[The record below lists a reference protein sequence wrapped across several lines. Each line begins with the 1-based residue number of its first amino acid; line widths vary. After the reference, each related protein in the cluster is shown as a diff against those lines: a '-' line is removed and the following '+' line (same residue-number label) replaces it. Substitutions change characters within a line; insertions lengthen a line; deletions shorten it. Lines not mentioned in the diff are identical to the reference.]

1 MLFDSQ
7 IFIFIFLPLTLLI
20 YYILGSVLHSKVFK
34 NYIILFTSIIFY
46 AWGGLKY
53 LPLLGI
59 SILLNYM
66 FGLFIDK
73 FKNNEKLRKIT
84 LLIGIIINL
93 ILLFYYKYY
102 DFVIG
107 NSNRIFH
114 TNFQYR
120 EIMLPIGI
128 SFFTFQ
134 GMSYII
140 DIYKNDAKVNKNI
153 FFVALYIS
161 FFPQLI
167 AGPIV
172 KYKDIDNQIR
182 NRIESIEKFSYGIE
196 RFVIGLSKKVI
207 IADTLGGVTDVIFSL
222 SSNAVDQP
230 TAWLGAILYTFQ
242 IYFDFSGYS
251 DMAIGLGY
259 LFGFKF
265 MENFNYPYISKS
277 ITEFWRRWHISLST
291 WFKEYLYIPLGGNR
305 KGNTYLNL
313 FIVFLITGLWHG
325 ASWNFIIWGVW
336 HGIFIIVEKIINK
349 KNWYIKIP
357 SFIKTIVTMLIV
369 ILGWVLFRA
378 DGLID
383 GINYLS
389 IMFGINKA
397 TKVTYEFSYFLNK
410 KLVFWFTIS
419 FIFSTPVVMNTFK
432 LYENN
437 KIVQG
442 LKTILIE
449 VLLILS
455 IIFIV
460 NSTYNPFI
468 YFQF

>member
-1 MLFDSQ
+1 MVFSSQ
-7 IFIFIFLPLTLLI
+7 IFIFIFLPLTLII
-20 YYILGSVLHSKVFK
+20 YYTLGNILSNNIFK
-34 NYIILFTSIIFY
+34 NCISLFASLIFY
-46 AWGGLKY
+46 SWGGIKY
-53 LPLLGI
+53 LPVLCS
-59 SILLNYM
+59 SIFINYI
-66 FGLFIDK
+66 FGLIIDK
-73 FKNNEKLRKIT
+73 LKDKKRFKNFF
-84 LLIGIIINL
+84 LLIGIILNL
-93 ILLFYYKYY
+93 VLLFYYKYY
-102 DFVIG
+102 DFAIG
-107 NSNRIFH
+107 NINRIS
-114 TNFQYR
+114 NVSFQFK
-120 EIMLPIGI
+120 EIALPIGI

-140 DIYKNDAKVNKNI
+140 DIYRKDAKVNKNI
-153 FFVALYIS
+153 ISVALYIS

-182 NRIESIEKFSYGIE
+182 KRKETMEYFSYGIE

-207 IADTLGGVTDVIFSL
+207 IADTIAGIADTIFSL
-222 SSNAVDQP
+222 SNVGIDQP
-230 TAWLGAILYTFQ
+230 TAWLGAICYTFQ

-313 FIVFLITGLWHG
+313 FIVFLVTGLWHG
-325 ASWNFIIWGVW
+325 ASWNFIAWGIWN
-336 HGIFIIVEKIINK
+336 GIFIIIEKIINK
-349 KNWYIKIP
+349 KRWYIKIP
-357 SFIKTIVTMLIV
+357 CFIKTTITMFIV

-378 DGLID
+378 NGLMD
-383 GINYLS
+383 AINYLS

-397 TKVTYEFSYFLNK
+397 TTVTYQFSYFVNK
-410 KLVFWFTIS
+410 KLVFWMIIS
-419 FIFSTPVVMNTFK
+419 IIGSTPISGNMLR
-432 LYENN
+432 LYKN
-437 KIVQG
+437 KKKFEM
-442 LKTILIE
+442 LKTIFIGI
-449 VLLILS
+449 LLIIS

-460 NSTYNPFI
+460 NSTYSPFI

>member
-1 MLFDSQ
+1 M
-7 IFIFIFLPLTLLI
+7 
-20 YYILGSVLHSKVFK
+20 
-34 NYIILFTSIIFY
+34 
-46 AWGGLKY
+46 KY
-53 LPLLGI
+53 LPLLCS
-59 SILLNYM
+59 SIFINYI
-66 FGLFIDK
+66 FGLIIDK
-73 FKNNEKLRKIT
+73 LKDKKRFKNFF
-84 LLIGIIINL
+84 LLIGIILNL
-93 ILLFYYKYY
+93 VLLFYYKYY
-102 DFVIG
+102 DFAIG
-107 NSNRIFH
+107 NINRISNATFP
-114 TNFQYR
+114 YK
-120 EIMLPIGI
+120 EIALPIGI

-140 DIYKNDAKVNKNI
+140 DIYRKDARVNKNI
-153 FFVALYIS
+153 FSVALYIS

-182 NRIESIEKFSYGIE
+182 KRKETMEYFSYGIE

-207 IADTLGGVTDVIFSL
+207 IADTVAGIADTIFSL
-222 SSNAVDQP
+222 SNVGIDQP
-230 TAWLGAILYTFQ
+230 TAWLGAICYTFQ

-313 FIVFLITGLWHG
+313 FIVFLVTGLWHG
-325 ASWNFIIWGVW
+325 ASWNFIAWGIWNGV
-336 HGIFIIVEKIINK
+336 FIIIEKIINK
-349 KNWYIKIP
+349 KRWYIKIP
-357 SFIKTIVTMLIV
+357 CFIKTTITMLIV

-378 DGLID
+378 NGLMD
-383 GINYLS
+383 AINYLS
-389 IMFGINKA
+389 IMFGINRA
-397 TKVTYEFSYFLNK
+397 TTVTFQFSYFVNK
-410 KLVFWFTIS
+410 KIVFWMLMSIVGC
-419 FIFSTPVVMNTFK
+419 TPVIGNTLK
-432 LYENN
+432 SHQN
-437 KIVQG
+437 KKIFQIG
-442 LKTILIE
+442 KTIFIGI
-449 VLLILS
+449 LLIIT

-460 NSTYNPFI
+460 NSTYSPFI

>member
-1 MLFDSQ
+1 MINY
-7 IFIFIFLPLTLLI
+7 IFGLLI
-20 YYILGSVLHSKVFK
+20 DKLKGKKRLKK
-34 NYIILFTSIIFY
+34 IIL
-46 AWGGLKY
+46 LV
-53 LPLLGI
+53 GI
-59 SILLNYM
+59 ML
-66 FGLFIDK
+66 
-73 FKNNEKLRKIT
+73 
-84 LLIGIIINL
+84 NL

-102 DFVIG
+102 DFAIG
-107 NSNRIFH
+107 NINRISNA
-114 TNFQYR
+114 TFQYKG
-120 EIMLPIGI
+120 IILPIGI

-140 DIYKNDAKVNKNI
+140 DIYRNDAKVNKNI
-153 FFVALYIS
+153 FSVALYIS

-182 NRIESIEKFSYGIE
+182 KRKEYMEYFGYGIE

-207 IADTLGGVTDVIFSL
+207 IADTVAGIADTIFSL
-222 SSNAVDQP
+222 SNVGIDQP
-230 TAWLGAILYTFQ
+230 TAWLGAICYTFQ

-259 LFGFKF
+259 MFGFKF

-313 FIVFLITGLWHG
+313 FIVFFTTGLWHG
-325 ASWNFIIWGVW
+325 ASWNFIAWGIWN
-336 HGIFIIVEKIINK
+336 GIFIIIEKIINK
-349 KNWYIKIP
+349 KRWYIKIP
-357 SFIKTIVTMLIV
+357 SFIKTTITMFIV

-378 DGLID
+378 NGLMD
-383 GINYLS
+383 AINYLS

-397 TKVTYEFSYFLNK
+397 TTVTYQFSYFVNK
-410 KLVFWFTIS
+410 KLVFWMIIS
-419 FIFSTPVVMNTFK
+419 IIGSTPIIGNMLR
-432 LYENN
+432 LYENK
-437 KIVQG
+437 KIFQM
-442 LKTILIE
+442 LKTIFIGI
-449 VLLILS
+449 LLIIS

-460 NSTYNPFI
+460 NSIYSPFI

>member
-1 MLFDSQ
+1 MGFSSQ
-7 IFIFIFLPLTLLI
+7 IFIFIFLPLTLII
-20 YYILGSVLHSKVFK
+20 YYTLGNILSNNIFK
-34 NYIILFTSIIFY
+34 NCISLFASLIFY
-46 AWGGLKY
+46 SWGGIKY
-53 LPLLGI
+53 LPVLCS
-59 SILLNYM
+59 SIFINYI
-66 FGLFIDK
+66 FGLIINKLKDK
-73 FKNNEKLRKIT
+73 KRFKNFF
-84 LLIGIIINL
+84 LLIGIILNL
-93 ILLFYYKYY
+93 VLLFYYKYY
-102 DFVIG
+102 DFAIG
-107 NSNRIFH
+107 NINRIS
-114 TNFQYR
+114 NVSFQFK
-120 EIMLPIGI
+120 EIALPIGI

-140 DIYKNDAKVNKNI
+140 DIYRKDAKVNKNI
-153 FFVALYIS
+153 ISVALYIS

-182 NRIESIEKFSYGIE
+182 KRKETMEYFSYGIE

-207 IADTLGGVTDVIFSL
+207 IADTIAGIADTIFSL
-222 SSNAVDQP
+222 SNVGIDQP
-230 TAWLGAILYTFQ
+230 TAWLGAICYTFQ

-313 FIVFLITGLWHG
+313 FIVFLVTGLWHG
-325 ASWNFIIWGVW
+325 ASWNFIAWGIWN
-336 HGIFIIVEKIINK
+336 GIFIIIEKIINK
-349 KNWYIKIP
+349 KRWYIKIP
-357 SFIKTIVTMLIV
+357 CFIKTTITMFIV

-378 DGLID
+378 NGLMD
-383 GINYLS
+383 AINYLS

-397 TKVTYEFSYFLNK
+397 TTVTYQFSYFVNK
-410 KLVFWFTIS
+410 KLVFWMIIS
-419 FIFSTPVVMNTFK
+419 IIGSTPISGNMLR
-432 LYENN
+432 LYKN
-437 KIVQG
+437 KKKFEM
-442 LKTILIE
+442 LKTIFIGI
-449 VLLILS
+449 LLIIS

-460 NSTYNPFI
+460 NSTYSPFI

>member
-1 MLFDSQ
+1 MYFTLFLFKSQ
-7 IFIFIFLPLTLLI
+7 NLI
-20 YYILGSVLHSKVFK
+20 NYILK
-34 NYIILFTSIIFY
+34 NCISLFASLIFY
-46 AWGGLKY
+46 SWGGMKY
-53 LPLLGI
+53 LPVLCS
-59 SILLNYM
+59 SIFINYI
-66 FGLFIDK
+66 FGLIIDK
-73 FKNNEKLRKIT
+73 LKDKKRFKKFF
-84 LLIGIIINL
+84 LLIGIILNL
-93 ILLFYYKYY
+93 VLLFYYKYY
-102 DFVIG
+102 DFAIG
-107 NSNRIFH
+107 NINRISNATFP
-114 TNFQYR
+114 YK
-120 EIMLPIGI
+120 EIALPIGI

-140 DIYKNDAKVNKNI
+140 DIYRKDARVNKNI
-153 FFVALYIS
+153 FSVALYIS

-182 NRIESIEKFSYGIE
+182 KRKETMEYFSYGIE

-207 IADTLGGVTDVIFSL
+207 IADTVAGIADTIFSL
-222 SSNAVDQP
+222 SNVGIDQP
-230 TAWLGAILYTFQ
+230 TAWLGAICYTFQ

-313 FIVFLITGLWHG
+313 FIVFLVTGLWHG
-325 ASWNFIIWGVW
+325 ASWNFIAWGIWNGV
-336 HGIFIIVEKIINK
+336 FIIIEKIINK
-349 KNWYIKIP
+349 KRWYIKIP
-357 SFIKTIVTMLIV
+357 CFIKTTITMLIV

-378 DGLID
+378 NGLMD
-383 GINYLS
+383 AINYLS
-389 IMFGINKA
+389 IMFGINRA
-397 TKVTYEFSYFLNK
+397 TTVTFQFSYFVNK
-410 KLVFWFTIS
+410 KIVFWMLMSIVGC
-419 FIFSTPVVMNTFK
+419 TPVIGNTLK
-432 LYENN
+432 SHQN
-437 KIVQG
+437 KKIFQIG
-442 LKTILIE
+442 KTIFIGI
-449 VLLILS
+449 LLIIT

-460 NSTYNPFI
+460 NSTYSPFI

>member
-1 MLFDSQ
+1 M
-7 IFIFIFLPLTLLI
+7 
-20 YYILGSVLHSKVFK
+20 
-34 NYIILFTSIIFY
+34 
-46 AWGGLKY
+46 KY
-53 LPLLGI
+53 LPVLCS
-59 SILLNYM
+59 SIFINYI
-66 FGLFIDK
+66 FGLIIDK
-73 FKNNEKLRKIT
+73 LKDKKRFKKFF
-84 LLIGIIINL
+84 LLIGIILNL
-93 ILLFYYKYY
+93 VLLFYYKYY
-102 DFVIG
+102 DFAIG
-107 NSNRIFH
+107 NINRISNATFP
-114 TNFQYR
+114 YK
-120 EIMLPIGI
+120 EIALPIGI

-140 DIYKNDAKVNKNI
+140 DIYRKDARVNKNI
-153 FFVALYIS
+153 FSVALYIS

-182 NRIESIEKFSYGIE
+182 KRKETMEYFSYGIE

-207 IADTLGGVTDVIFSL
+207 IADTVAGIADTIFSL
-222 SSNAVDQP
+222 SNVGIDQP
-230 TAWLGAILYTFQ
+230 TAWLGAICYTFQ

-313 FIVFLITGLWHG
+313 FIVFLVTGLWHG
-325 ASWNFIIWGVW
+325 ASWNFIAWGIWNGV
-336 HGIFIIVEKIINK
+336 FIIIEKIINK
-349 KNWYIKIP
+349 KRWYIKIP
-357 SFIKTIVTMLIV
+357 SFIKTTITMLIV

-378 DGLID
+378 NGLMD
-383 GINYLS
+383 AINYLS
-389 IMFGINKA
+389 IMFGINRA
-397 TKVTYEFSYFLNK
+397 TTVTFQFSYFVNK
-410 KLVFWFTIS
+410 KIVFWMLMSIVGC
-419 FIFSTPVVMNTFK
+419 TPVIGNTLK
-432 LYENN
+432 SHQN
-437 KIVQG
+437 KKIFQIG
-442 LKTILIE
+442 KTIFIGI
-449 VLLILS
+449 LLIIT

-460 NSTYNPFI
+460 NSTYSPFI

>member
-1 MLFDSQ
+1 ML
-7 IFIFIFLPLTLLI
+7 
-20 YYILGSVLHSKVFK
+20 
-34 NYIILFTSIIFY
+34 
-46 AWGGLKY
+46 
-53 LPLLGI
+53 
-59 SILLNYM
+59 
-66 FGLFIDK
+66 
-73 FKNNEKLRKIT
+73 
-84 LLIGIIINL
+84 NL

-102 DFVIG
+102 DFAIG
-107 NSNRIFH
+107 NINRISNA
-114 TNFQYR
+114 TFQYKG
-120 EIMLPIGI
+120 IILPIGI

-140 DIYKNDAKVNKNI
+140 DIYRNDAKVNKNI
-153 FFVALYIS
+153 FSVALYIS

-182 NRIESIEKFSYGIE
+182 KRKEYMEYFGYGIE

-207 IADTLGGVTDVIFSL
+207 IADTVAGIADTIFSL
-222 SSNAVDQP
+222 SNVGIDQP
-230 TAWLGAILYTFQ
+230 TAWLGAICYTFQ

-259 LFGFKF
+259 MFGFKF

-313 FIVFLITGLWHG
+313 FIVFFTTGLWHG
-325 ASWNFIIWGVW
+325 ASWNFIAWGIWN
-336 HGIFIIVEKIINK
+336 GIFIIIEKIINK
-349 KNWYIKIP
+349 KRWYIKIP
-357 SFIKTIVTMLIV
+357 SFIKTTITMFIV

-378 DGLID
+378 NGLMD
-383 GINYLS
+383 AINYLS

-397 TKVTYEFSYFLNK
+397 TTVTYQFSYFVNK
-410 KLVFWFTIS
+410 KLVFWMIIS
-419 FIFSTPVVMNTFK
+419 IIGSTPIIGNMLR
-432 LYENN
+432 LYENK
-437 KIVQG
+437 KIFQM
-442 LKTILIE
+442 LKTIFIGI
-449 VLLILS
+449 LLIIS

-460 NSTYNPFI
+460 NSIYSPFI

>member
-1 MLFDSQ
+1 MVFSSQ
-7 IFIFIFLPLTLLI
+7 IFIFIFLPLTLII
-20 YYILGSVLHSKVFK
+20 YYTLGNILSNNIFK
-34 NYIILFTSIIFY
+34 NCISLFASLIFY
-46 AWGGLKY
+46 SWGGIKY
-53 LPLLGI
+53 LPVLCS
-59 SILLNYM
+59 SIFINYI
-66 FGLFIDK
+66 FGLIIDK
-73 FKNNEKLRKIT
+73 LKDKKRFKKFF
-84 LLIGIIINL
+84 LLIGIILNL
-93 ILLFYYKYY
+93 VLLFYYKYY
-102 DFVIG
+102 DFAIG
-107 NSNRIFH
+107 NINRIS
-114 TNFQYR
+114 NVSFQFK
-120 EIMLPIGI
+120 EIALPIGI

-134 GMSYII
+134 GVSYII
-140 DIYKNDAKVNKNI
+140 DIYRKDAKVNKNI
-153 FFVALYIS
+153 ISVALYIS

-182 NRIESIEKFSYGIE
+182 KRKETMEYFSYGIE

-207 IADTLGGVTDVIFSL
+207 IADTIAGIADTIFSL
-222 SSNAVDQP
+222 SNVGIDQP
-230 TAWLGAILYTFQ
+230 TAWLGAICYTFQ

-313 FIVFLITGLWHG
+313 FIVFLVTGLWHG
-325 ASWNFIIWGVW
+325 ASWNFIAWGIWN
-336 HGIFIIVEKIINK
+336 GIFIIIEKIINK
-349 KNWYIKIP
+349 KRWYIKIP
-357 SFIKTIVTMLIV
+357 SFIKTTITMFIV

-378 DGLID
+378 NGLMD
-383 GINYLS
+383 AINYLS

-397 TKVTYEFSYFLNK
+397 TTVTYQFSYFVNK
-410 KLVFWFTIS
+410 KLVFWMIIS
-419 FIFSTPVVMNTFK
+419 IIGSTPISGNMLR
-432 LYENN
+432 LYKN
-437 KIVQG
+437 KKKFEM
-442 LKTILIE
+442 LKTIFIGI
-449 VLLILS
+449 LLIIS

-460 NSTYNPFI
+460 NSTYSPFI

>member
-1 MLFDSQ
+1 MVFSSQ
-7 IFIFIFLPLTLLI
+7 IFIFIFLPLTLII
-20 YYILGSVLHSKVFK
+20 YYTLGNILSNNIFK
-34 NYIILFTSIIFY
+34 NCISLFASLIFY
-46 AWGGLKY
+46 SWGGIKY
-53 LPLLGI
+53 LPVLCS
-59 SILLNYM
+59 SIFINYI
-66 FGLFIDK
+66 FGLIIDK
-73 FKNNEKLRKIT
+73 LKDKKRFKKFF
-84 LLIGIIINL
+84 LLIGIILNL
-93 ILLFYYKYY
+93 VLLFYYKYY
-102 DFVIG
+102 DFAIG
-107 NSNRIFH
+107 NINRIS
-114 TNFQYR
+114 NVSFQFK
-120 EIMLPIGI
+120 EIALPIGI

-140 DIYKNDAKVNKNI
+140 DIYRKDAKVNKNI
-153 FFVALYIS
+153 ISVALYIS

-182 NRIESIEKFSYGIE
+182 KRKETMEYFSYGIE

-207 IADTLGGVTDVIFSL
+207 IADTIAGIADTIFSL
-222 SSNAVDQP
+222 SNVGIDQP
-230 TAWLGAILYTFQ
+230 TAWLGAICYTFQ

-277 ITEFWRRWHISLST
+277 ITQFWRRWHISLST

-313 FIVFLITGLWHG
+313 FIVFLVTGLWHG
-325 ASWNFIIWGVW
+325 ASWNFIAWGIWN
-336 HGIFIIVEKIINK
+336 GIFIIIEKIINK
-349 KNWYIKIP
+349 KRWYIKIP
-357 SFIKTIVTMLIV
+357 CFIKTTITMFIV

-378 DGLID
+378 NGLMD
-383 GINYLS
+383 AINYLS

-397 TKVTYEFSYFLNK
+397 TTVTYQFSYFVNK
-410 KLVFWFTIS
+410 KLVFWMIIS
-419 FIFSTPVVMNTFK
+419 IIGSTPISGNMLR
-432 LYENN
+432 LYKN
-437 KIVQG
+437 KKKFEM
-442 LKTILIE
+442 LKTIFIGI
-449 VLLILS
+449 LLIIS

-460 NSTYNPFI
+460 NSTYSPFI

>member
-1 MLFDSQ
+1 MVFSSQ
-7 IFIFIFLPLTLLI
+7 IFIFIFLPLTLII
-20 YYILGSVLHSKVFK
+20 YYTLGNILSNNIFK
-34 NYIILFTSIIFY
+34 NCISLFASLIFY
-46 AWGGLKY
+46 SWGGIKY
-53 LPLLGI
+53 LPVLCS
-59 SILLNYM
+59 SIFINYI
-66 FGLFIDK
+66 FGLIINKLKDK
-73 FKNNEKLRKIT
+73 KRFKKFF
-84 LLIGIIINL
+84 LLIGIILNL
-93 ILLFYYKYY
+93 VLLFYYKYY
-102 DFVIG
+102 DFAIG
-107 NSNRIFH
+107 NINRIS
-114 TNFQYR
+114 NVSFQFK
-120 EIMLPIGI
+120 EIALPIGI

-140 DIYKNDAKVNKNI
+140 DIYRKDAKVNKNI
-153 FFVALYIS
+153 ISVALYIS
-161 FFPQLI
+161 LFPQLI

-182 NRIESIEKFSYGIE
+182 KRKETMEYFSYGIE

-207 IADTLGGVTDVIFSL
+207 IADTIAGIADTIFSL
-222 SSNAVDQP
+222 SNVGIDQP
-230 TAWLGAILYTFQ
+230 TAWLGAICYTFQ

-313 FIVFLITGLWHG
+313 FIVFLVTGLWHG
-325 ASWNFIIWGVW
+325 ASWNFIAWGIWN
-336 HGIFIIVEKIINK
+336 GIFIIIEKIINK
-349 KNWYIKIP
+349 KRWYIKIP
-357 SFIKTIVTMLIV
+357 SFIKTTITMFIV

-378 DGLID
+378 NGLMD
-383 GINYLS
+383 AINYLS

-397 TKVTYEFSYFLNK
+397 TTVTYQFSYFVNK
-410 KLVFWFTIS
+410 KLVFWMIIS
-419 FIFSTPVVMNTFK
+419 IIGSTPISGNMLR
-432 LYENN
+432 LYKN
-437 KIVQG
+437 KKKFEM
-442 LKTILIE
+442 LKTIFIGI
-449 VLLILS
+449 LLIIS

-460 NSTYNPFI
+460 NSTYSPFI

>member
-1 MLFDSQ
+1 MINY
-7 IFIFIFLPLTLLI
+7 IFGLLI
-20 YYILGSVLHSKVFK
+20 DKLKGKKRLKK
-34 NYIILFTSIIFY
+34 IIL
-46 AWGGLKY
+46 LV
-53 LPLLGI
+53 GI
-59 SILLNYM
+59 ML
-66 FGLFIDK
+66 
-73 FKNNEKLRKIT
+73 
-84 LLIGIIINL
+84 NL

-102 DFVIG
+102 DFAIG
-107 NSNRIFH
+107 NINRISNA
-114 TNFQYR
+114 TFQYKG
-120 EIMLPIGI
+120 IILPIGI

-140 DIYKNDAKVNKNI
+140 DIYRNDANVNKNI
-153 FFVALYIS
+153 FSVALYIS

-182 NRIESIEKFSYGIE
+182 KRKESMEYFGYGIE

-207 IADTLGGVTDVIFSL
+207 IADTVAGIADTIFSL
-222 SSNAVDQP
+222 SNVGIDQP
-230 TAWLGAILYTFQ
+230 TAWLGAICYTFQ

-259 LFGFKF
+259 MFGFKF

-313 FIVFLITGLWHG
+313 FIVFFTTGLWHG
-325 ASWNFIIWGVW
+325 SSWNFIAWGIWN
-336 HGIFIIVEKIINK
+336 GIFIIIEKIINK
-349 KNWYIKIP
+349 KRWYIKIP
-357 SFIKTIVTMLIV
+357 SFIKTTITMFIV

-378 DGLID
+378 NGLMD
-383 GINYLS
+383 AINYLL

-397 TKVTYEFSYFLNK
+397 TTVTYQFSYFVNK
-410 KLVFWFTIS
+410 KLVFWMIIS
-419 FIFSTPVVMNTFK
+419 IIGSTPIIGNMLR
-432 LYENN
+432 LYENK
-437 KIVQG
+437 KIFQM
-442 LKTILIE
+442 LKTIFIGI
-449 VLLILS
+449 LLIIS

-460 NSTYNPFI
+460 NSIYSPFI

>member
-1 MLFDSQ
+1 M
-7 IFIFIFLPLTLLI
+7 
-20 YYILGSVLHSKVFK
+20 
-34 NYIILFTSIIFY
+34 
-46 AWGGLKY
+46 KY
-53 LPLLGI
+53 LPVLCS
-59 SILLNYM
+59 SIFINYI
-66 FGLFIDK
+66 FGLIIDK
-73 FKNNEKLRKIT
+73 LKDKKRFKNFF
-84 LLIGIIINL
+84 LLTGIILNL
-93 ILLFYYKYY
+93 VLLFYYKYY
-102 DFVIG
+102 DFAIG
-107 NSNRIFH
+107 NINRISNATFP
-114 TNFQYR
+114 YK
-120 EIMLPIGI
+120 EIALPIGI

-140 DIYKNDAKVNKNI
+140 DIYRKDAKVNKNI
-153 FFVALYIS
+153 FSVALYIS

-182 NRIESIEKFSYGIE
+182 KRKETMEYFSYGIE

-207 IADTLGGVTDVIFSL
+207 IADTVARIADTIFSL
-222 SSNAVDQP
+222 SNVGIDQP
-230 TAWLGAILYTFQ
+230 TAWLGAICYTFQ

-313 FIVFLITGLWHG
+313 FIVFLVTGLWHG
-325 ASWNFIIWGVW
+325 ASWNFIAWGIWNGV
-336 HGIFIIVEKIINK
+336 FIIIEKIINK
-349 KNWYIKIP
+349 KRWYIKIP
-357 SFIKTIVTMLIV
+357 SFIKTTITMLIV

-378 DGLID
+378 NGLMD
-383 GINYLS
+383 AINYLS
-389 IMFGINKA
+389 IMFGINRA
-397 TKVTYEFSYFLNK
+397 TTVTFQFSYFVNK
-410 KLVFWFTIS
+410 KIVFWMFMSIVGC
-419 FIFSTPVVMNTFK
+419 TPVIGNTLK
-432 LYENN
+432 SHQN
-437 KIVQG
+437 KKIFQIA
-442 LKTILIE
+442 KTIFIGI
-449 VLLILS
+449 LLIIT

-460 NSTYNPFI
+460 NSTYSPFI

>member
-1 MLFDSQ
+1 MVFSSQ
-7 IFIFIFLPLTLLI
+7 IFIFIFLPLTLII
-20 YYILGSVLHSKVFK
+20 YYTLGNILSNNIFK
-34 NYIILFTSIIFY
+34 NCISLFASLIFY
-46 AWGGLKY
+46 SWGGIKY
-53 LPLLGI
+53 LPVLCS
-59 SILLNYM
+59 SIYINYI
-66 FGLFIDK
+66 FGLIIDK
-73 FKNNEKLRKIT
+73 LKDKKRFKKFF
-84 LLIGIIINL
+84 LLIGIILNL
-93 ILLFYYKYY
+93 VLLFYYKYY
-102 DFVIG
+102 DFAIG
-107 NSNRIFH
+107 NINRIS
-114 TNFQYR
+114 NVSFQFK
-120 EIMLPIGI
+120 EIAFPIGI

-140 DIYKNDAKVNKNI
+140 DIYRKDAKVNKNI
-153 FFVALYIS
+153 ISVALYIS

-182 NRIESIEKFSYGIE
+182 KRKETMEYFSYGIE

-207 IADTLGGVTDVIFSL
+207 IADTIAGIADTIFSL
-222 SSNAVDQP
+222 SNVGIDQ
-230 TAWLGAILYTFQ
+230 TTEWLGAICYTFQ

-313 FIVFLITGLWHG
+313 FIVFLVTGLWHG
-325 ASWNFIIWGVW
+325 ASWNFIAWGIWN
-336 HGIFIIVEKIINK
+336 GIFIIIEKIINK
-349 KNWYIKIP
+349 KRWYIKIP
-357 SFIKTIVTMLIV
+357 CFIKTTITMFIV

-378 DGLID
+378 NGLMD
-383 GINYLS
+383 AINYLS

-397 TKVTYEFSYFLNK
+397 TTVTYQFSYFVNK
-410 KLVFWFTIS
+410 KLVFWMIIS
-419 FIFSTPVVMNTFK
+419 IIGSTPISGNMLR
-432 LYENN
+432 LYKN
-437 KIVQG
+437 KKKFEM
-442 LKTILIE
+442 LKTIFIGI
-449 VLLILS
+449 LLIIS

-460 NSTYNPFI
+460 NSTYSPFI

>member
-1 MLFDSQ
+1 MVFSSP
-7 IFIFIFLPLTLLI
+7 IFIFVFLPLTLFI
-20 YYILGSVLHSKVFK
+20 YYTIGNIFSSKIFK
-34 NYIILFTSIIFY
+34 NCISLFASLIFY
-46 AWGGLKY
+46 TWGGIKY
-53 LPLLGI
+53 LPLLCS
-59 SILLNYM
+59 SILINYI
-66 FGLFIDK
+66 FGLLIDK
-73 FKNNEKLRKIT
+73 LKGKKRLKKII
-84 LLIGIIINL
+84 LLVGIMLNL

-102 DFVIG
+102 DFAIG
-107 NSNRIFH
+107 NINRISNA
-114 TNFQYR
+114 TFQYKG
-120 EIMLPIGI
+120 IILPIGI

-140 DIYKNDAKVNKNI
+140 DIYRNDAKVNKNI
-153 FFVALYIS
+153 ISVALYIS

-182 NRIESIEKFSYGIE
+182 KRKETMEYFSYGIE

-207 IADTLGGVTDVIFSL
+207 IADTIAGIADTIFSL
-222 SSNAVDQP
+222 SNIGIDQP
-230 TAWLGAILYTFQ
+230 TAWLGAICYTFQ

-251 DMAIGLGY
+251 DIAIGLGY
-259 LFGFKF
+259 MFGFKF

-313 FIVFLITGLWHG
+313 FIVFLTTGLWHG
-325 ASWNFIIWGVW
+325 ASWNFIAWGIWN
-336 HGIFIIVEKIINK
+336 GIFIIIEKIINK
-349 KNWYIKIP
+349 KRWYIKIP
-357 SFIKTIVTMLIV
+357 SFIKTTITMFIV

-378 DGLID
+378 NGLMD
-383 GINYLS
+383 AINYLS

-397 TKVTYEFSYFLNK
+397 TTVTYQFSYFVNK
-410 KLVFWFTIS
+410 KLVFWMIIS
-419 FIFSTPVVMNTFK
+419 IIGSTPIIGNMLR
-432 LYENN
+432 LYENK
-437 KIVQG
+437 KIFQM
-442 LKTILIE
+442 LKTIFIGI
-449 VLLILS
+449 LLIIS

-460 NSTYNPFI
+460 NSTYSPFI

>member
-1 MLFDSQ
+1 MINY
-7 IFIFIFLPLTLLI
+7 IFGLLI
-20 YYILGSVLHSKVFK
+20 DKLKGKKRLKK
-34 NYIILFTSIIFY
+34 IIL
-46 AWGGLKY
+46 LV
-53 LPLLGI
+53 GI
-59 SILLNYM
+59 ML
-66 FGLFIDK
+66 
-73 FKNNEKLRKIT
+73 
-84 LLIGIIINL
+84 NL

-102 DFVIG
+102 DFAIG
-107 NSNRIFH
+107 NINRISNA
-114 TNFQYR
+114 TFQYKG
-120 EIMLPIGI
+120 IILPIGI

-140 DIYKNDAKVNKNI
+140 DIYRNDANVNKNI
-153 FFVALYIS
+153 FSVALYIS

-182 NRIESIEKFSYGIE
+182 KRKESMEYFGYGIE

-207 IADTLGGVTDVIFSL
+207 IADTVAGIADTIFSL
-222 SSNAVDQP
+222 SNVGIDQP
-230 TAWLGAILYTFQ
+230 TAWLGAICYTFQ

-259 LFGFKF
+259 MFGFKF

-313 FIVFLITGLWHG
+313 FIVFFTTGLWHG
-325 ASWNFIIWGVW
+325 ASWNFIAWGIWN
-336 HGIFIIVEKIINK
+336 GIFIIIEKIINK
-349 KNWYIKIP
+349 KRWYIKIP
-357 SFIKTIVTMLIV
+357 SFIKTTITMFIV

-378 DGLID
+378 NGLMD
-383 GINYLS
+383 AINYLS

-397 TKVTYEFSYFLNK
+397 TTVTYQFSYFVNK
-410 KLVFWFTIS
+410 KLVFWMIIS
-419 FIFSTPVVMNTFK
+419 IIGSTPIIGNMLR
-432 LYENN
+432 LYENK
-437 KIVQG
+437 KIFQM
-442 LKTILIE
+442 LKTIFIGI
-449 VLLILS
+449 LLIIS

-460 NSTYNPFI
+460 NSIYSPFI

>member
-1 MLFDSQ
+1 MVFSSQ

-20 YYILGSVLHSKVFK
+20 YYTLGNIFSGNIFK
-34 NYIILFTSIIFY
+34 NYISLFASLIFY
-46 AWGGLKY
+46 AWGGIKY
-53 LPLLGI
+53 LPVLCS
-59 SILLNYM
+59 SIFINYI
-66 FGLFIDK
+66 FGLIIDK
-73 FKNNEKLRKIT
+73 LKDKKRFKKFF
-84 LLIGIIINL
+84 LLIGIILNL
-93 ILLFYYKYY
+93 VLLFYYKYY
-102 DFVIG
+102 DFLIG
-107 NSNRIFH
+107 NINRISNV
-114 TNFQYR
+114 TFQYK
-120 EIMLPIGI
+120 EIALPIGI

-140 DIYKNDAKVNKNI
+140 DIYRKDAKVNKNI
-153 FFVALYIS
+153 ISVALYIS

-182 NRIESIEKFSYGIE
+182 KRKETMEYFSYGIE

-207 IADTLGGVTDVIFSL
+207 IADTVAGIADTIFSL
-222 SSNAVDQP
+222 SNVGIDQP
-230 TAWLGAILYTFQ
+230 TAWLGAICYTFQ

-313 FIVFLITGLWHG
+313 FIVFLVTGLWHG
-325 ASWNFIIWGVW
+325 ASWNFVAWGIWN
-336 HGIFIIVEKIINK
+336 GIFIIIEKIINK
-349 KNWYIKIP
+349 KRWYIKIP
-357 SFIKTIVTMLIV
+357 SFIKTTITMFIV

-378 DGLID
+378 NGLMD
-383 GINYLS
+383 AINYLS

-397 TKVTYEFSYFLNK
+397 TTVTFQFSYFVNK
-410 KLVFWFTIS
+410 KIVFWMFMSILGC
-419 FIFSTPVVMNTFK
+419 TPVMGNILK
-432 LYENN
+432 SHQN
-437 KIVQG
+437 KKIFQIA
-442 LKTILIE
+442 KTMFIGI
-449 VLLILS
+449 LLIIT

-460 NSTYNPFI
+460 NSTYSPFI

>member
-1 MLFDSQ
+1 MVFSSQ
-7 IFIFIFLPLTLLI
+7 IFIFIFLPLTLII
-20 YYILGSVLHSKVFK
+20 YYTLGNILSNNIFK
-34 NYIILFTSIIFY
+34 NCISLFASLIFY
-46 AWGGLKY
+46 SWGGIKY
-53 LPLLGI
+53 LPVLCS
-59 SILLNYM
+59 SIFINYI
-66 FGLFIDK
+66 FGLIIDK
-73 FKNNEKLRKIT
+73 LKDKKRFKKFF
-84 LLIGIIINL
+84 LLIGIILNL
-93 ILLFYYKYY
+93 VLLFYYKYY
-102 DFVIG
+102 DFAIG
-107 NSNRIFH
+107 NINRIS
-114 TNFQYR
+114 NVSFQFK
-120 EIMLPIGI
+120 EIALPIGI

-140 DIYKNDAKVNKNI
+140 DIYRKDAKVNKNI
-153 FFVALYIS
+153 ISVALYIS

-182 NRIESIEKFSYGIE
+182 KRKETMEYFSYGIE

-207 IADTLGGVTDVIFSL
+207 IADTIAGIADTIFSL
-222 SSNAVDQP
+222 SNLGIDQP
-230 TAWLGAILYTFQ
+230 TAWLGAICYTFQ

-313 FIVFLITGLWHG
+313 FIVFLVTGLWHG
-325 ASWNFIIWGVW
+325 ASWNFIAWGIWN
-336 HGIFIIVEKIINK
+336 GIFIIIEKIINK
-349 KNWYIKIP
+349 KRCYIKIP
-357 SFIKTIVTMLIV
+357 SFIKTTITMFIV

-378 DGLID
+378 NGLMD
-383 GINYLS
+383 AINYLS

-397 TKVTYEFSYFLNK
+397 TTVTYQFSYFVNK
-410 KLVFWFTIS
+410 KLVFWMIIS
-419 FIFSTPVVMNTFK
+419 IIGSTPISGNMLR
-432 LYENN
+432 LYKN
-437 KIVQG
+437 KKKFEM
-442 LKTILIE
+442 LKTIFIGI
-449 VLLILS
+449 LLIIT

-460 NSTYNPFI
+460 NSTYSPFI